1 MKLLKD
7 FTNSAL
13 SMIKKNADEFGKMMK
28 DLDFD
33 FSSAE
38 KKFNEL
44 ESSFKEQFYELK
56 KRVKELTDKFIVE
69 VPFDRENETLSF
81 KIENGM
87 IIVTTERHTENRDA
101 KSVTE
106 TTIPTRFDV
115 NRMIQRYD
123 ENNKKM
129 RFIFFKTVGEIYKK
143 KGGCQVNEEATNEKE
158 ETVTET
164 KTEDKVAEK
173 EALIRKM
180 IEMHEKGFS
189 YRKIAE
195 ETGISDKTV
204 KRWIKS
210 ALKAD

>member
-1 MKLLKD
+1 MKPLKD
-7 FTNSAL
+7 FTNSAI

-44 ESSFKEQFYELK
+44 ESSLKDQFAELK
-56 KRVKELTDKFIVE
+56 KRVKDLTDKFIVE
-69 VPFDRENETLSF
+69 IPFDRENETLSF
-81 KIENGM
+81 KIENGK

-106 TTIPTRFDV
+106 TIIPTGIDV

-123 ENNKKM
+123 EKDKKM
-129 RFIFFKTVGEIYKK
+129 RFIFFKTVGDVYQK
-143 KGGCQVNEEATNEKE
+143 KGGYQVSEEISD

-210 ALKAD
+210 ALRTD